1 MKLFAIGDLH
11 LSFDPRLEKPM
22 DIFGG
27 GWVGHTE
34 KLYRNWNEAVREED
48 LVIVCGDIS
57 WALRP
62 DEAICDLDWIHA
74 LPGKKLFFKG
84 NHDLWWTS
92 IGKLNKLYE
101 DGSMQFMQCNAQILE
116 VPADT
121 KAQDPTGDADAGA
134 ACDADSHARRAVKRL
149 AICGSRGWNCPGTDG
164 FSAHDRKIYDR
175 EVLRLKMSLDDA
187 KRQGADEILAV
198 LHFPPTNEMH
208 QASDFTRLLEN
219 YGVKK
224 CIYGHLHGK
233 DNFKRGMQGVRNG
246 VEYSLVSLDYLDA
259 KPKEVYTWEEK

>member
-34 KLYRNWNEAVREED
+34 KLYQNWHETVGAED
-48 LVIVCGDIS
+48 LVIICGDIS

-62 DEAICDLDWIHA
+62 DEAAADLDWIHE
-74 LPGKKLFFKG
+74 LPGRKLFFKG

-92 IGKLNKLYE
+92 VNKLNRLYD
-101 DGSMQFMQCNAQILE
+101 DGTMRFLQCSAAMITTEGCSMQEIPKKL
-116 VPADT
+116 
-121 KAQDPTGDADAGA
+121 
-134 ACDADSHARRAVKRL
+134 AV
-149 AICGSRGWNCPGTDG
+149 CGSRGWICPGTDG
-164 FSAHDRKIYDR
+164 FSAHDRKIYQR

-187 KRQGADEILAV
+187 KKQGADEILAV

-208 QASDFTRLLEN
+208 QASDFTKLLES

-224 CIYGHLHGK
+224 CVYGHLHGK
-233 DNFKRGMQGVRNG
+233 DNFRRGFQGVLNG
-246 VEYSLVSLDYLDA
+246 VEYSLVSLDYLNA

>member
-1 MKLFAIGDLH
+1 MKIFAIGDLH

-34 KLYRNWNEAVREED
+34 KLYQNWNEAVREED
-48 LVIVCGDIS
+48 LVIICGDIS

-116 VPADT
+116 MPAD
-121 KAQDPTGDADAGA
+121 ANAAGA
-134 ACDADSHARRAVKRL
+134 VRPCAESSAADDAAYRPKKL

-164 FSAHDRKIYDR
+164 FSAHDHKIYDR

-208 QASDFTRLLEN
+208 QASDFTRLLESC
-219 YGVKK
+219 GVKK

-233 DNFKRGMQGVRNG
+233 DNFKRGFQGVMNG
-246 VEYSLVSLDYLDA
+246 VEYSLVSLDYLQA
-259 KPKEVYTWEEK
+259 RPKEVYSWAEK